1 MISYYT
7 TDYDMY
13 ERMTMAGMSTNNA
26 DAGPV
31 YDMSESLDDL
41 AILEIVNDTR
51 DSDTWERLQERGKN
65 MTHFKNTGGEC
76 NRWHLRQTGGQGDP
90 YFGDLDGFVEALEI
104 QIQAGIKV
112 CG

>member
-1 MISYYT
+1 MDILMQSAGHNEPYKSLYLRCVDTIRANTCGQQDPRIKVPKWALRYFAYDWVTLMNTAAIGELRGWDTMISYYT

-41 AILEIVNDTR
+41 AIL
-51 DSDTWERLQERGKN
+51 
-65 MTHFKNTGGEC
+65 
-76 NRWHLRQTGGQGDP
+76 
-90 YFGDLDGFVEALEI
+90 
-104 QIQAGIKV
+104 
-112 CG
+112 